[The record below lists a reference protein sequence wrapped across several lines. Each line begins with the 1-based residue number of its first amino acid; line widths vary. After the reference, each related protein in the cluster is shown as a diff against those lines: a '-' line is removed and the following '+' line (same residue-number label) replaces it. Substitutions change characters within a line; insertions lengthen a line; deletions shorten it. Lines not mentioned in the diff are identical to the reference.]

1 MGEESDRWAVVEMTG
16 QYWFSA
22 MLRMVVLVEG
32 MGGSRRVRTVVL
44 LRAADWSE
52 AKERA
57 FQRGLDAER
66 SYAGGAGEQ
75 VRWRLE
81 SIETIDLLGEEM
93 GDGREVYSEPVDLG
107 VSEAIAF
114 DAEFRPEESE
124 PGQSGV

>member
-1 MGEESDRWAVVEMTG
+1 MTG

-75 VRWRLE
+75 VRSRSKP
-81 SIETIDLLGEEM
+81 SIFLARKWVMGE
-93 GDGREVYSEPVDLG
+93 RCTRNPWT
-107 VSEAIAF
+107 
-114 DAEFRPEESE
+114 
-124 PGQSGV
+124 